1 MNSCLMLS
9 ITPRKESIVTREKA
23 AANQLAKFRIAFTVG
38 GLYFLLVY
46 CLRDMVSKIRVM
58 ATKKV
63 ATEISS
69 TVE

>member
-23 AANQLAKFRIAFTVG
+23 AANQLAKLRIAFTVG

-46 CLRDMVSKIRVM
+46 CLRDMVSKIRVI

>member
-1 MNSCLMLS
+1 MLS

-23 AANQLAKFRIAFTVG
+23 AANQLEKFRIAPTVG

-63 ATEISS
+63 AMTISS